1 MQQYPMHPQQQMNMG
16 WGMQPNQLMQQPQPQ
31 QMSQFGGQPVYSTMN
46 HWNQDPH
53 SIPTPL
59 RGKDYG
65 EFKGK
70 DQWYKDPPTSDPSLK
85 LPYNKNDKEPTPS
98 KWYVQT
104 KSDLHVPEPMSP
116 PGL

>member
-1 MQQYPMHPQQQMNMG
+1 
-16 WGMQPNQLMQQPQPQ
+16 
-31 QMSQFGGQPVYSTMN
+31 MSQFGGQPVYATMN

-65 EFKGK
+65 EFKEK
-70 DQWYKDPPTSDPSLK
+70 DQWYKDPETANPNFHV
-85 LPYNKNDKEPTPS
+85 PYNKNDKEPTA
-98 KWYVQT
+98 KDIYVQT
-104 KSDLHVPEPMSP
+104 KTDLHVPEPMSP